1 MRRERGDSHNK
12 SGIVFFPTNKKH
24 VGFKRVL
31 KKFAIY
37 L

>member
-1 MRRERGDSHNK
+1 MRRERGDSHSK
-12 SGIVFFPTNKKH
+12 SGIVFFPTNQKL

-31 KKFAIY
+31 KKIVIY